1 MESNKQLLRVL
12 ETISGTMIMI
22 GTIFSKS
29 SDCLFAN
36 KSVSN
41 PKIIQRKLK
50 KVINKAT
57 QAILDKAWIEKIGVM
72 IESFLF
78 VLDNWPKI
86 KEAVDK
92 TMMTAFPDLLGT
104 SKTEVWQKINA
115 CYCLTVCMLNLEPS
129 SEWVML
135 LEWVQSLLL
144 NLTKVN
150 PVLAQFPLAL
160 KELTQSMK
168 ISQKDLDL
176 KAIFSKSSVQQ
187 KVESKKSE
195 KKKSKGKR
203 AIMPYI
209 IFTNE
214 KRSEV
219 MKANPQF
226 TMPEVAKE
234 IGKMWTHLGEDQKLI
249 YKERYY
255 KEKQRLADVAATST

>member
-1 MESNKQLLRVL
+1 M
-12 ETISGTMIMI
+12 
-22 GTIFSKS
+22 
-29 SDCLFAN
+29 
-36 KSVSN
+36 
-41 PKIIQRKLK
+41 
-50 KVINKAT
+50 
-57 QAILDKAWIEKIGVM
+57 
-72 IESFLF
+72 
-78 VLDNWPKI
+78 
-86 KEAVDK
+86 
-92 TMMTAFPDLLGT
+92 
-104 SKTEVWQKINA
+104 
-115 CYCLTVCMLNLEPS
+115 
-129 SEWVML
+129 
-135 LEWVQSLLL
+135 QSLLL